1 VSPESKARQE
11 ERSGRGRT
19 LETEPNGPGEYAEE
33 SAKAGPQGAPDGTA
47 TTPDEGVEGT
57 REPVPGTAG
66 KTAGPRHL
74 LSIAEL
80 DRDHIISLLDSAR
93 SFAEVSTRSIKK
105 VPALRGRTIVN
116 MFIEPSTRTRMSFE
130 LAAKRLS
137 ADVINFSPATSSLSK
152 GESLKDTA
160 KTIVAM
166 GVDAV
171 VIRHGSAGVPNMMT
185 GWVDC
190 SVVNAGDGMHE
201 HPTQALLDLYTM
213 RERLGRLE
221 GLKVAIVGDIDHSRV
236 ARSNIHALNKVG
248 ASVMVVAPLSLL
260 PVEVE
265 KMGVRVTGSIDEA
278 LEWCEVLYLLRIQME
293 RVNESRFPSL
303 REYSLLYGLTEA
315 RWSRLKRKPLVM
327 HPGPMNRGVEIASGV
342 ADEVESVITGQV
354 AAGVAARMAVL
365 YDVLGGPSE

>member
-1 VSPESKARQE
+1 MMP
-11 ERSGRGRT
+11 GR
-19 LETEPNGPGEYAEE
+19 A
-33 SAKAGPQGAPDGTA
+33 DGH
-47 TTPDEGVEGT
+47 
-57 REPVPGTAG
+57 
-66 KTAGPRHL
+66 KHL

-80 DRDHIISLLDSAR
+80 EAADIIGLLDSAR
-93 SFAEVSTRSIKK
+93 SFAEVSTRPVKK

-116 MFIEPSTRTRMSFE
+116 LFLEASTRTRMSFE

-137 ADVINFSPATSSLSK
+137 ADVMNFSTSTSSLSK
-152 GESLKDTA
+152 GESLKDTG

-171 VIRHGSAGVPNMMT
+171 VIRCPSAGAPQMLT
-185 GWVDC
+185 EWVDC
-190 SVVNAGDGMHE
+190 SVINAGDGMHE
-201 HPTQALLDLYTM
+201 HPTQALLDLFTM

-248 ASVMVVAPLSLL
+248 AEVLLVAPRSLL
-260 PVEVE
+260 PE
-265 KMGVRVTGSIDEA
+265 KIEQMGVTVTGSLDEA
-278 LEWCEVLYLLRIQME
+278 LTWCDVLYLLRIQME

-303 REYSLLYGLTEA
+303 REYTLQYGLTQT
-315 RWSRLKRKPLVM
+315 RWSRLERKPLVM

-354 AAGVAARMAVL
+354 SAGVAVRMAVL
-365 YDVLGGPSE
+365 YDVLGGSRG

>member
-1 VSPESKARQE
+1 MMPGKA
-11 ERSGRGRT
+11 
-19 LETEPNGPGEYAEE
+19 NGH
-33 SAKAGPQGAPDGTA
+33 K
-47 TTPDEGVEGT
+47 
-57 REPVPGTAG
+57 
-66 KTAGPRHL
+66 HL

-80 DRDHIISLLDSAR
+80 ETSDIIGFLDSAR
-93 SFAEVSTRSIKK
+93 SFAEVSTRPVKK

-116 MFIEPSTRTRMSFE
+116 LFLEASTRTRMSFE

-137 ADVINFSPATSSLSK
+137 ADVMNFSTSMSSLSK
-152 GESLKDTA
+152 GESLKDTG

-171 VIRHGSAGVPNMMT
+171 VVRCPSAGAPQMLT
-185 GWVDC
+185 EWVDC
-190 SVVNAGDGMHE
+190 SVINAGDGMHE
-201 HPTQALLDLYTM
+201 HPTQALLDLFTM

-248 ASVMVVAPLSLL
+248 AEVLLVAPRSLL
-260 PVEVE
+260 PE
-265 KMGVRVTGSIDEA
+265 KIEQMGVTVTGSLDEA
-278 LEWCEVLYLLRIQME
+278 LTWCDVLYLLRIQME

-303 REYSLLYGLTEA
+303 REYTLQYGLTQT

-354 AAGVAARMAVL
+354 SAGVAVRMAVL
-365 YDVLGGPSE
+365 YDVLGGSRG